1 MDLYHSRR
9 KGTGVDCDRESDILY
24 IVVRDGPAQ
33 DSEELDED
41 LRVEYDKKGKIVGI
55 KALAARRS
63 MGKAMAQ
70 EIAEHVKTVTR

>member
-1 MDLYHSRR
+1 MRVNY
-9 KGTGVDCDRESDILY
+9 DRESDILY

-41 LRVEYDKKGKIVGI
+41 IRVEYDKKGQIVGI
-55 KALAARRS
+55 EILDARRNI
-63 MGKAMAQ
+63 GKAMAQ